1 MQMLASMTWG
11 QWLVAVLIIVI
22 CCFFMLII
30 LLQRGRGGGL
40 AGAFGGAGGSS
51 AFGAKT
57 GDVFTW
63 ITVVVAAVFL
73 VVCVVANFMLEPP
86 TDADVFAAD
95 TTALPPPE
103 TTPPPGGTTPV
114 TLLEGTTVAPAET
127 APTEPPADWQIDQ
140 PTDDGDAQPIDSS
153 ETTGAGEA
161 AQPQPEDGYGT
172 GGSNGGGED
181 PSIP

>member
-11 QWLVAVLIIVI
+11 QWLVALLIIVV
-22 CCFFMLII
+22 CCFFMLVI

-63 ITVVVAAVFL
+63 ITVVVATVLL
-73 VVCVVANFMLEPP
+73 VICVVANFMLEPR
-86 TDADVFAAD
+86 TDAELFAAD
-95 TTALPPPE
+95 TTAVPSPE
-103 TTPPPGGTTPV
+103 TT
-114 TLLEGTTVAPAET
+114 A
-127 APTEPPADWQIDQ
+127 PPADSQIEQ
-140 PTDDGDAQPIDSS
+140 STDDGNALSIDSP

-161 AQPQPEDGYGT
+161 TKPQPESGDGT
-172 GGSNGGGED
+172 GGSDEGSED
-181 PSIP
+181 PSTP

>member
-11 QWLVAVLIIVI
+11 QWLVALLIIVV

-63 ITVVVAAVFL
+63 ITVVVATVLL
-73 VVCVVANFMLEPP
+73 VICIVANFMLEPRS
-86 TDADVFAAD
+86 DEELFSAD
-95 TTALPPPE
+95 TTAVPSPE
-103 TTPPPGGTTPV
+103 TT
-114 TLLEGTTVAPAET
+114 A
-127 APTEPPADWQIDQ
+127 PPADSQIAQ
-140 PTDDGDAQPIDSS
+140 STYPGNVLSIHSPHTTLAAMRAMPRTD
-153 ETTGAGEA
+153 
-161 AQPQPEDGYGT
+161 
-172 GGSNGGGED
+172 
-181 PSIP
+181 

>member
-11 QWLVAVLIIVI
+11 QWLVALLIIVI
-22 CCFFMLII
+22 CCFFMLVI

-63 ITVVVAAVFL
+63 ITVVVAAVLL
-73 VVCVVANFMLEPP
+73 VVCVIANFVLEPP
-86 TDADVFAAD
+86 TDGQVFAAD
-95 TTALPPPE
+95 TTTAPTPE
-103 TTPPPGGTTPV
+103 TTPPPGGTPTGALPEGAPV
-114 TLLEGTTVAPAET
+114 ILPVET
-127 APTEPPADWQIDQ
+127 APSDDSPIEQS
-140 PTDDGDAQPIDSS
+140 TDDGNALPIDSP

-161 AQPQPEDGYGT
+161 AKPQPEGVDDT
-172 GGSNGGGED
+172 SGSDADSED
-181 PSIP
+181 PSTP